1 MKIPYSTLMLGG
13 KCNIRT
19 PSGDSVRID
28 VKAGTQIGDRRRIPK
43 MSYGGA
49 DLDIE
54 FALEDSTNLTES
66 QKDVLERLRK
76 EGL

>member
-1 MKIPYSTLMLGG
+1 
-13 KCNIRT
+13 
-19 PSGDSVRID
+19 
-28 VKAGTQIGDRRRIPK
+28 

>member
-1 MKIPYSTLMLGG
+1 M
-13 KCNIRT
+13 
-19 PSGDSVRID
+19 
-28 VKAGTQIGDRRRIPK
+28 KAGTQIGDRRRIPK